1 MPLKLE
7 QSQGPGR
14 VERFGSGVLDRECV
28 EKGRPWAW
36 AFPAELLAV
45 RMGDGRRRR
54 EKNLNSVQGLGGDAQ
69 LRSAERATECARAR
83 ARKHPRAPR
92 EGRRRGN

>member
-1 MPLKLE
+1 MLQ

-14 VERFGSGVLDRECV
+14 VERFGSGVLDQERV

-36 AFPAELLAV
+36 AFPTELLAV
-45 RMGDGRRRR
+45 RTAAGRGRR
-54 EKNLNSVQGLGGDAQ
+54 EKKLSSVQGLGGDAQ
-69 LRSAERATECARAR
+69 LRSAGRATECARAR
-83 ARKHPRAPR
+83 KPSRAPW